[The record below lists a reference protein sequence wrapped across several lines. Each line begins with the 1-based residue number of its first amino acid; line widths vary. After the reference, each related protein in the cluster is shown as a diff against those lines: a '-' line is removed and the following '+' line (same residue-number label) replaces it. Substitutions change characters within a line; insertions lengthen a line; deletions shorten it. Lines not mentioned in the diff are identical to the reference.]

1 MARVMPWG
9 SYVAVLAILTAPLAA
24 DTAVPPT
31 LQAAI
36 LAKMLS
42 YDRALKPRVGAS
54 LDVGVVFKES
64 DKASA
69 DSAAALL
76 AAFEAMGARTIQ
88 GLPLRASKHAYK
100 DPAHLAQWLKTEGID
115 LVYVAEGLTKE
126 RDAIRQASVEAKAV
140 TAGTDRA
147 QVEAGLAVAVVLKG
161 TTPRILVNVAST
173 QAVGMSLDPKLLE
186 LSDVIR

>member
-1 MARVMPWG
+1 MRRAWSLG
-9 SYVAVLAILTAPLAA
+9 SRLLVVAMLTAPLAA
-24 DTAVPPT
+24 DPAVPPT

-54 LDVGVVFKES
+54 IDIGVVFKAS
-64 DKASA
+64 DKASEE
-69 DSAAALL
+69 SATALL
-76 AAFEAMGARTIQ
+76 AAFEAMGTRTIQ
-88 GLPLRASKHAYK
+88 GLPLHASRHAYK
-100 DPAHLAQWLKTEGID
+100 DPAQLAQWLKADGID
-115 LVYVAEGLTKE
+115 LVYVTEGLGKE
-126 RDAIRQASVEAKAV
+126 RDAIRAAAVEAKAV

-147 QVEAGLAVAVVLKG
+147 QVEAGLAVAVVLRG